1 MAKTSLL
8 QISLIEV
15 EHCEQAGEGR
25 LTSAL
30 GFPVEE
36 NLCLENIN
44 SNFLYRQ
51 LDYL

>member
-25 LTSAL
+25 VTSAL

-44 SNFLYRQ
+44 NNLLFRQ
-51 LDYL
+51 LDHL